1 MQEIKQRIT
10 ADEMEQAASEYKE
23 KIYKFEA
30 FISYRH
36 VEPDQSIAQAVHKM
50 IETFKAPKEFEIN
63 GQKPVFRVFRDREEL
78 AAKDLSASI
87 EDALQNSKY
96 LIVICSRRTPLS
108 EWCIKEIETFR
119 KIHGDER
126 IIPVL
131 VEGEPAESFPYP
143 LKQLKRGNQDEVELQ
158 DILAADLRPNAIL
171 QNEVKSYESIE
182 GTDPAK
188 VKALTKEAL
197 NILKL
202 EKYRIMA
209 TILGCSLGDLKQR
222 DKERKN
228 KLMLSIASLVGAV
241 FLIFGL
247 SMANAYNK
255 AESARRAAVQ
265 SNSAIL
271 MKRSRDFLSDGDSIK
286 AILVAQEAMKSID
299 EDMEHYKTLKA
310 EEMAIY
316 NNSIYNNG
324 FRMLTSIPTKNKLT
338 FSAINKEGNL
348 LAFGFGNNQTA
359 IADAHNGAILKTFD
373 GHSEQVK
380 LLDFSPDGKMLASSS
395 FDKSTI
401 IYNVETG
408 EQIHRLEFSG
418 YPMTSRFSDDGS
430 RYFQISL
437 DSKGFSLQAYKT
449 EDWSKIGGFD
459 LDGDIKDID
468 IAPDGKEI
476 IITASNFSK
485 PEEQLTRRRV
495 EDGKIIDF
503 FPQTKEQ
510 IKSYT
515 GGEYE
520 TRNPFYWAEYS
531 KDGKSIIA
539 ASSGEIIKYNI
550 ADKKIIFRQKIFAI
564 PEEEN
569 IEESK
574 DGKKII
580 LQAISMVY
588 ILDGKTGEIKHEVYF
603 KDMDLKKIAYHEES
617 NTLVVADEDS
627 IAVWRDG
634 IVLEKDL
641 AFGRT
646 VPASVEFLPDGSKLI
661 VNIRENQIIK
671 IIDID
676 TAETIEAQLIA
687 VSNNMKKA
695 LYHNEEGF
703 FISDGIGKPIQPT
716 TLRNINYVF
725 YIPEVRGYRISDDGK
740 YIARILNRRLED
752 DLNLETILSIY
763 NLETQKEMDFKMSTN
778 QVGYTFTAD
787 NKKIVL
793 TDNIDGIRM
802 FDIESQKEL
811 LRYPH
816 IKNDSYK
823 IMMSDDEKTLIINRI
838 SGTSEVYDMS
848 NGELIDK
855 IPGEAL
861 YMEGSGENLK
871 IRGLYNNSGYY
882 WEFGKELELFDLDE
896 YCAETPVS
904 LSDLNLYHPKSNLL
918 LMVRNNDARR
928 VGYVVDFSSGRL
940 LTTLN
945 PSVTPYRT
953 NAGFDAE
960 GKIIAIDQL
969 YYSDLYGKQEEDSSK
984 NYRSMVIYRML
995 GEEDTLKEIDKI
1007 RSGRELTEEEK
1018 IQIGLSTKK

>member
-10 ADEMEQAASEYKE
+10 TDEMEQAASEYKE

-143 LKQLKRGNQDEVELQ
+143 LKQLQRGNQDATELQ

-241 FLIFGL
+241 FLLFGL

-255 AESARRAAVQ
+255 AENARRAAVQ
-265 SNSAIL
+265 SNAAIL
-271 MKRSRDFLSDGDSIK
+271 MKQSRDFLSDGDSIK

-299 EDMEHYKTLKA
+299 EDMENYNALKA

-348 LAFGFGNNQTA
+348 LAFGLGNNQTA

-380 LLDFSPDGKMLASSS
+380 LIDFSPDGKMLASSS
-395 FDKSTI
+395 FDQSTI
-401 IYNVETG
+401 IYDVETG
-408 EQIHRLEFSG
+408 EQIHRMEFSG
-418 YPMTSRFSDDGS
+418 YPMTSRFSKDGS
-430 RYFQISL
+430 RYFQINL
-437 DSKGFSLQAYKT
+437 DSKGFSLQAYSTK
-449 EDWSKIGGFD
+449 DWSQIGGFE

-476 IITASNFSK
+476 IITASDFSK

-495 EDGKIIDF
+495 EDGKIIDSF
-503 FPQTKEQ
+503 AQSKEQ

-515 GGEYE
+515 GNQYE
-520 TRNPFYWAEYS
+520 TSNPFHWAEYS

-539 ASSGEIIKYNI
+539 ANSGEIIKYNI
-550 ADKKIIFRQKIFAI
+550 ADKRVIFRQKFFVV
-564 PEEEN
+564 PQEEN
-569 IEESK
+569 IEETK
-574 DGKKII
+574 DGKHII
-580 LQAISMVY
+580 FQSASMVY
-588 ILDGKTGEIKHEVYF
+588 FLNGKTGAIEKEVYF
-603 KDMDLKKIAYHEES
+603 ENMTLKKFTYHEES
-617 NTLVVADEDS
+617 NTLVAVDESS
-627 IAVWRDG
+627 IAIWRNG
-634 IVLEKDL
+634 ILLEKNL
-641 AFGRT
+641 TFGRT

-661 VNIRENQIIK
+661 LNIRENQTIK
-671 IIDID
+671 IVDID
-676 TAETIEAQLIA
+676 KAEMIEAQLVA
-687 VSNNMKKA
+687 VSNKMGKA
-695 LYHNEEGF
+695 LYHNDEGF
-703 FISDGIGKPIQPT
+703 FISDGVGKPLQPI
-716 TLRNINYVF
+716 TLRNVRYVF

-740 YIARILNRRLED
+740 YVARLINRRSEDNLTSEQILN
-752 DLNLETILSIY
+752 IY
-763 NLETQKEMDFKMSTN
+763 NLETQKEIEFVMSTS
-778 QVGYTFTAD
+778 QTGYTFTAD
-787 NKKIVL
+787 NKKIVI
-793 TDNIDGIRM
+793 TDNIEGTRM
-802 FDIESQKEL
+802 LDIESQKEL
-811 LRYPH
+811 FRYPH

-823 IMMSDDEKTLIINRI
+823 IIMSDDEKTLIINRI
-838 SGTSEVYDMS
+838 SGTSEVYDVS

-861 YMEGSGENLK
+861 YMEGGGESLK
-871 IRGLYNNSGYY
+871 IRGVYNNSGYH
-882 WEFGKELELFDLDE
+882 WEFGKELQLFDLDE

-918 LMVRNNDARR
+918 LMVRNNDTRR

-953 NAGFDAE
+953 NAAFDAE
-960 GKIIAIDQL
+960 GKVIGIDQL
-969 YYSDLYGKQEEDSSK
+969 YYSDLYNKEEKSAK

-995 GEEDTLKEIDKI
+995 GEEETLQKIDKI